1 MTAGSSFS
9 QVRTAGSFGQVRAAD
24 RDRDAT
30 VGVLQAAYAE
40 GRLTRDEHDLRAG
53 QALTAQTY
61 GQLAAL
67 TADLP
72 VRGGQP
78 AGPARTSP
86 LAIAA
91 LICGVAE
98 LPTAGLTAIPAVIL
112 GHAARRQI
120 RRTGEAGAHLATIG
134 LALGYAVVVPVTL
147 LIVVVTLL
155 VLHLL

>member
-1 MTAGSSFS
+1 MTVGSSFS
-9 QVRTAGSFGQVRAAD
+9 QVRAADTVSQVRAAD

-30 VGVLQAAYAE
+30 VSVLQAAYAE
-40 GRLTRDEHDLRAG
+40 GRLTRDEYDLRAG

-72 VRGGQP
+72 VHGGQP
-78 AGPARTSP
+78 AGPARTNP

-120 RRTGEAGAHLATIG
+120 RQTGEAGGHLATIG

-147 LIVVVTLL
+147 LIVLVTLL
-155 VLHLL
+155 LLHLR